1 MSDKYKKLLIPI
13 LKSVVKTI
21 DEYDNISKKARDDQS
36 ESEPAPEYLPSS
48 GPDSYDLE
56 DGQKASDDLD
66 LDIDC
71 NCGNLIKK
79 LISYSAGVKWADPV
93 LLIDERFQDS
103 VKICDFNVGFN
114 FCPPPYCYTIP
125 EECTPAYKTCTPG
138 YKECTPSYKVCEK
151 SFGVKICTP
160 YPKVCTDY
168 PETCVDTPEECTP
181 AYTVCDPPLPCLIE
195 QVKLNVTV
203 DYDLNK
209 FQLYNY
215 NSTIIVDSDNTTTDA
230 GNQAIY
236 IFFEKLDFNFTVN
249 VSCVDT
255 EIFWVNNGNIIDRTK
270 TFNINL
276 KNLTLMC
283 EAVEIINDLGYASL
297 EFDCG
302 GCLELT
308 NKNILNLNEDGFHLT
323 IGKVYL
329 GICISYKEEGV
340 PSITA
345 RLQFNIDFE
354 YDLNS
359 NLDDNYFPIGS
370 KTKFTQTTTIP
381 IPIG

>member
-1 MSDKYKKLLIPI
+1 MSDKYKKLLISV
-13 LKSVVKTI
+13 LKSVVNTI
-21 DEYDNISKKARDDQS
+21 DEYDDKSKKARDAQS
-36 ESEPAPEYLPSS
+36 EPEPAPEYLPSS

-71 NCGNLIKK
+71 NCGKNFLSFSI
-79 LISYSAGVKWADPV
+79 GQQWADPV

-103 VKICDFNVGFN
+103 EKICDFNVGFN
-114 FCPPPYCYTIP
+114 FCPPQYCYTIP
-125 EECTPAYKTCTPG
+125 EEYTPGYKTCTPG
-138 YKECTPSYKVCEK
+138 YKECTPAYKVCEK

-160 YPKVCTDY
+160 YPKVCTTY
-168 PETCVDTPEECTP
+168 PETCIDTPELYTP

-215 NSTIIVDSDNTTTDA
+215 NSTTIVDTDSPGSISTTE
-230 GNQAIY
+230 AIY
-236 IFFEKLDFNFTVN
+236 IFFEKLDLNFTVN

-255 EIFWVNNGNIIDRTK
+255 EIFWVNNGNIIDETK
-270 TFNINL
+270 TFNVNF

-283 EAVEIINDLGYASL
+283 EAIQKASNDGNISL

-308 NKNILNLNEDGFHLT
+308 NKNILNVDEDGFRLT
-323 IGKVYL
+323 IGKLYL
-329 GICISYKEEGV
+329 GLCISYEAEGV
-340 PSITA
+340 TYVTA
-345 RLQFNIDFE
+345 SLQFYSDFE
-354 YDLNS
+354 YNLNS
-359 NLDDNYFPIGS
+359 HLDDSYFPNGS
-370 KTKFTQTTTIP
+370 ITKFTQTTTIP
-381 IPIG
+381 IPIA